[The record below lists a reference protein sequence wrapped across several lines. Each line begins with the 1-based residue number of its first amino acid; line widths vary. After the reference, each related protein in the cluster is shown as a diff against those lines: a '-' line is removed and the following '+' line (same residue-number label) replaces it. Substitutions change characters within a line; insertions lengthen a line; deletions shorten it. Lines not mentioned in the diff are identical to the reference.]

1 MLVEHKDRALQEG
14 AYFYRQSAAQA
25 ELYFIR
31 KEIHVITGVRRCGKS
46 HLMRMLMRHLVD
58 RDKIN
63 PRQLLYLNFEDE
75 RFVDFEISDFQRL
88 YEVFLDLEQ
97 PDGKKYFFLDELQN
111 VAHWQRWVNRLYE
124 FTDIKMFITGS
135 NATMLSGEIATSL
148 TGRNRIIEL
157 YPFSFAEFT
166 LARGSRPGRRDFFK
180 PEIKAS
186 LMGLFNRYLAI
197 GGFPE
202 PIKTRDTSILQ
213 DYFRDI
219 LYRDIVARHGLKNVR
234 QLKELALYLA
244 ANPGCLI
251 SLKTLKNIMAVKSQG
266 TVKNY
271 LGHLE
276 DTFLF
281 FKVDLFSYSLKQQ
294 IYNPSK
300 IYCIDHGLAAAVGF
314 KFSADIGRTM
324 ENIVCI
330 ELKRQGHEIYYWHN
344 DQGVEVDFVLK
355 QGNDIAAIIQ
365 VCRTLEKEATRQR
378 EIRGGLAAAQEFK
391 LDRVTII
398 TENTWREEKHEGIFF
413 DIVPIWKWLLDHT
426 E

>member
-1 MLVEHKDRALQEG
+1 
-14 AYFYRQSAAQA
+14 
-25 ELYFIR
+25 
-31 KEIHVITGVRRCGKS
+31 
-46 HLMRMLMRHLVD
+46 
-58 RDKIN
+58 
-63 PRQLLYLNFEDE
+63 
-75 RFVDFEISDFQRL
+75 
-88 YEVFLDLEQ
+88 
-97 PDGKKYFFLDELQN
+97 
-111 VAHWQRWVNRLYE
+111 
-124 FTDIKMFITGS
+124 
-135 NATMLSGEIATSL
+135 
-148 TGRNRIIEL
+148 
-157 YPFSFAEFT
+157 
-166 LARGSRPGRRDFFK
+166 
-180 PEIKAS
+180 
-186 LMGLFNRYLAI
+186 
-197 GGFPE
+197 
-202 PIKTRDTSILQ
+202 
-213 DYFRDI
+213 
-219 LYRDIVARHGLKNVR
+219 
-234 QLKELALYLA
+234 
-244 ANPGCLI
+244 
-251 SLKTLKNIMAVKSQG
+251 
-266 TVKNY
+266 
-271 LGHLE
+271 
-276 DTFLF
+276 
-281 FKVDLFSYSLKQQ
+281 VDLFSYSLKQQ